1 MLVLVALSMLRV
13 SLLSCEER
21 IAVVIELTGMID
33 LGKADLVERTL
44 RSAAESGAEAV
55 VLLVDTDGGI
65 LDPTRRIV
73 NSIVGSGMLTIGYVP
88 PQGRALSAGAYILL
102 STKYAAMAPDTIVGA
117 CEPRPPDPKVVNA
130 MEKWMESIANARGR
144 NRTALSLMVKENLVM
159 TSEEAAKSG
168 VIDLVA
174 SDTHELL
181 KALNITVDRI
191 LYIRPDAKS
200 TLLSLVG
207 NPITAWILTVLGG
220 LILLVGL
227 THPTFI
233 GEGVGLTLILL
244 GIYGLGIVSGGVVP
258 ALLALIGV
266 ITMLFELKTG
276 HGINALV
283 GVGLACL
290 GLLLL
295 YSGQPLLKPR
305 SSLVAVSL
313 LSFFF
318 AGVVGFYM
326 HKIRQ
331 VLLKKE
337 KLLDYKAQLLGKEGE
352 VREDIEPYKTG
363 VVLVEAELWSAKA
376 KRPVTIRSGERVRVV
391 GVEGLTLIVEK
402 VQ

>member
-1 MLVLVALSMLRV
+1 MLLLFTLSMAH
-13 SLLSCEER
+13 SLSCHKEKT
-21 IAVVIELTGMID
+21 AVVIELTGMID

-44 RSAAESGAEAV
+44 KSVAESGVEAI
-55 VLLVDTDGGI
+55 VLLIDTDGGL
-65 LDPTRRIV
+65 LDSTRKIV
-73 NSIVGSGMLTIGYVP
+73 NSIVGSGMLTVGYVP
-88 PQGRALSAGAYILL
+88 PQGRALSAGAYILF

-130 MEKWMESIANARGR
+130 MEKWMESIAIARDR
-144 NRTALSLMVKENLVM
+144 NKTALTLMVRENLVV
-159 TSEEAAKSG
+159 TSEEAARDG
-168 VIDLVA
+168 AIDLIA
-174 SDTHELL
+174 SDVYELL
-181 KALNITVDRI
+181 EFLNITVDRI
-191 LYIRPDAKS
+191 LYVEPDAKS
-200 TLLSLVG
+200 TLLSLIG

-233 GEGVGLTLILL
+233 GEGVGLTLVLL
-244 GIYGLGIVSGGVVP
+244 GIYGLGIVGGSAIP

-266 ITMLFELKTG
+266 VTMLFELKTG

-305 SSLVAVSL
+305 STLIAVSL

-331 VLLKKE
+331 ILLKKE
-337 KLLDYKAQLLGKEGE
+337 KLLDYKRELIGKEGE

-376 KRPVTIRSGERVRVV
+376 RRPVTIRSGERVRVV
-391 GVEGLTLIVEK
+391 GVDGLTLIVER
-402 VQ
+402 VEA